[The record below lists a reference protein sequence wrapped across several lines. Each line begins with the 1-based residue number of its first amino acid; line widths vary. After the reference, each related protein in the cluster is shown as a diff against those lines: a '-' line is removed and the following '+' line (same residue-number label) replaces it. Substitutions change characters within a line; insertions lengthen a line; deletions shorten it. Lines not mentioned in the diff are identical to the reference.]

1 MGILDYYMNI
11 YIVRDHGFL
20 RPNTLK
26 TLSLSFLSST
36 QVWKHGSNHERA
48 FPSFIRLTRILG
60 STFHQLNFSIS
71 TINKPP
77 TAQFHFTLTP
87 INMFY

>member
-1 MGILDYYMNI
+1 MD
-11 YIVRDHGFL
+11 IVTDDGFM

-26 TLSLSFLSST
+26 TLSLFSLPST
-36 QVWKHGSNHERA
+36 QVWKHESNHERA
-48 FPSFIRLTRILG
+48 FPYFIRFTRILG
-60 STFHQLNFSIS
+60 TTFHQLNFSIS

>member
-1 MGILDYYMNI
+1 MMVLCVQI
-11 YIVRDHGFL
+11 HS
-20 RPNTLK
+20 K
-26 TLSLSFLSST
+26 LSLSSLSST

-48 FPSFIRLTRILG
+48 FPYFIRFTRILG
-60 STFHQLNFSIS
+60 TTFHQQNFPIS

-77 TAQFHFTLTP
+77 TAQFHFNLIP